1 MPALMAIRRCVFAVP
16 LAVLACGTDADPPG
30 KASAPWEA
38 RGSHAV
44 GHAVL
49 SFEDTDRE
57 RKLDVHLWY
66 PAEPHAEEQM
76 QGRAVSTLIPEGE
89 ARDTLESLVAEA
101 NGTCTR
107 QVTGPLSH
115 GSAIAGTEPF
125 PLVVFSHCHGCLGIF
140 SFGIAER
147 LASHGFVVAA
157 PDHAGDN
164 LFESLEGTSAPLHGD
179 FLAIRARDIRF
190 VMDTL
195 LDAES
200 NEVPAPFRGRFDA
213 ERVGVFGHSYGGAT
227 TGLVLQ
233 DDPRAK
239 AGISIAAPMESPL
252 LRGPKMANIDRPVA
266 FLLAREDNSIGDI
279 GNAVI
284 RSNFEAAR
292 RSAWLIEV
300 ADAGHW
306 SFSDLCA
313 VTEKFRAGCGEG
325 KRQTGGEAFA
335 YLDNDR
341 ARDIGAAYVTAFMAA
356 ELTGDMEAR
365 DYLGG
370 SHPDGVVTATR
381 K

>member
-1 MPALMAIRRCVFAVP
+1 MAIRRCVFALP
-16 LAVLACGTDADPPG
+16 LTVLACGADSDPPG
-30 KASAPWEA
+30 KTSAPWEEPGP
-38 RGSHAV
+38 RAV

-49 SFEDTDRE
+49 SFEDTARE

-66 PAEPHAEEQM
+66 PAGAHVDDQM
-76 QGRAVSTLIPEGE
+76 QSMAVSALVPEGE
-89 ARDTLESLVAEA
+89 ARDTLASLVAEA
-101 NGTCTR
+101 NDTCTR
-107 QVTGPLSH
+107 RVTGPLSH
-115 GSAIAGTEPF
+115 ESAIAEAEPF

-157 PDHAGDN
+157 PDHAGDT

-179 FLAIRARDIRF
+179 FLAVRAGDIRF

-200 NEVPAPFRGRFDA
+200 MKVPAPFRGRFDA
-213 ERVGVFGHSYGGAT
+213 ERVGIFGHSYGGAT

-233 DDPRAK
+233 DDPRPK
-239 AGISIAAPMESPL
+239 AGMSIAAPMESPL

-266 FLLAREDNSIGDI
+266 FLLAREDNSIGEI

-292 RSAWLIEV
+292 RSAWLVEV

-325 KRQTGGEAFA
+325 KRQTGGEPFT
-335 YLDNDR
+335 YLDNAR

-356 ELTGDMEAR
+356 ELTGNMEAR
-365 DYLGG
+365 DYLGRG
-370 SHPDGVVTATR
+370 HPEAIVTATR